1 MNNLN
6 NSSLLHIFKKSY
18 CIFLFT
24 IFSVFTLQAQEKEL
38 DSGRKYTIK
47 SVTVT
52 GAQSYNEQTVI
63 AFTGLK
69 KGDRIFIP
77 GEKLSQVTKKL
88 WEQNLF
94 SDIAFYVTN
103 IDGDEVDLELY
114 IVELPKLHEVTI
126 EGNGIRKGKIKEII
140 KDNDLKPGVKITNNL
155 LNTTK
160 NYITKKYQKEG
171 FFNTDVQITKTPILD
186 STGLEISQDMKI
198 DIDRGKRVK
207 VKSIAF
213 EGNEHFGNS
222 KLRGAMK
229 KTKQKNFLRLWKRSK
244 YTEEGFKEDK
254 ESILKKYKASG
265 YRDARILEDTLLVLD
280 KKNIA
285 LKLQLEEGDKYYFG
299 DIRFIGNSVFTDSQL
314 RQILGIQKGDV
325 YNGVLLQERI
335 QDDSAPD
342 AEDITNLY
350 QNNGYLAAR
359 INPVEVAVRN
369 DTIDFEIRIMER
381 NLFYF
386 DHITVIGNDRTND
399 HVIYR
404 ELRTQP
410 GQKYSKRDI
419 VRTLR
424 ELGQLQFFDPEQ
436 LSPNFKNVDENNGL
450 VDLEYSVVEKGSSQ
464 VELQGGYGGGG
475 FVGTLGLSFN
485 NFSLRNIFNL
495 KSYKPLP
502 MGDGQKLSLRAQA
515 SSYYQTYS
523 ISLTEPWLGGKK
535 PIQFST
541 SFSHTEQYF
550 YDYGRRRADKS
561 RSFTI
566 TGGSVGLA
574 KKVKWPDDY
583 FVWSNALSFQHYNLS
598 NYNTGLFTFGDG
610 HSNNLAYTI
619 GISRNNTSV
628 NPIYPLSG
636 SDFSLTAKL
645 TPPFSAFNNVDYKS
659 LSEERVIQED
669 ILKDPNSTSS
679 QVVDASARR
688 SEIDQERFN
697 WLEYYKIKF
706 KGAWYTRLMGKLVLK
721 TSTEFGF
728 LGAYNNDRGVPP
740 FERFFLG
747 GDGLGAYS
755 LDGREVIQL
764 RGYPNQSLSGVDGNT
779 IYNKFSLEIRYPV
792 TLAQMAS
799 IYVLAFAEG
808 GAAYDDFKEYNPF
821 ELKRSAGA
829 GLRIFMPAFGLLGID
844 FGYGFDPVLGQSQ
857 PNGWQT
863 HFIIGQQF

>member
-1 MNNLN
+1 MNNLI
-6 NSSLLHIFKKSY
+6 NSSLLNIFKKSY
-18 CIFLFT
+18 CIILFT
-24 IFSVFTLQAQEKEL
+24 IFSVSSLHSQVNEL

-69 KGDRIFIP
+69 VGERIFIP

-103 IDGDEVDLELY
+103 IDGDDVDLELY
-114 IVELPKLHEVTI
+114 IVELPKLHEVSI
-126 EGNGIRKGKIKEII
+126 EGKGIRKSKIKEII
-140 KDNDLKPGVKITNNL
+140 KDNNLNPGVKITNNL
-155 LNTTK
+155 LNTTN
-160 NYITKKYQKEG
+160 NYITNKYQKDG
-171 FFNTDVQITKTPILD
+171 FFNTDVDITTTPILD

-207 VKSIAF
+207 VKSISF
-213 EGNEHFGNS
+213 EGNEHFGDG
-222 KLRGAMK
+222 KLRRAMK
-229 KTKQKNFLRLWKRSK
+229 NTKRKNFLRLWKRSK
-244 YTEEGFKEDK
+244 YTEEGFMEDK
-254 ESILKKYKASG
+254 ESILKEYKANG
-265 YRDARILEDTLLVLD
+265 YRDARIIDDTLMVLD
-280 KKNIA
+280 KKNVA
-285 LKLQLEEGDKYYFG
+285 LEFKLEEGDKYYFG
-299 DIRFIGNSVFTDSQL
+299 DIRFIGNSVFTDGQL
-314 RQILGIQKGDV
+314 RQVLGIQKGDT

-386 DHITVIGNDRTND
+386 DHVTVVGNDRTND

-436 LSPNFKNVDENNGL
+436 LNPNFKNVDEVNGL

-495 KSYKPLP
+495 KSYRPLP

-523 ISLTEPWLGGKK
+523 LSLTEPWLGGKK

-550 YDYGRRRADKS
+550 YDYGRRRADKN

-566 TGGSVGLA
+566 TGGSIGLA

-583 FVWSNALSFQHYNLS
+583 FVWSNAISFQHYNLS

-610 HSNNLAYTI
+610 YSNNLAYTI

-628 NPIYPLSG
+628 NPIYPMSG

-645 TPPFSAFNNVDYKS
+645 TPPFSAFNNVDYKA
-659 LSEERVIQED
+659 LSNERVLQED
-669 ILKDPNSTSS
+669 ILRNPNSTSG
-679 QVVDASARR
+679 QVVDATARR
-688 SEIDQERFN
+688 SEIDQQRFD

-706 KGAWYTRLMGKLVLK
+706 KGSWYTRLIDKLVLK

-764 RGYPNQSLSGVDGNT
+764 RGYPNQSLSDVDGNT
-779 IYNKFSLEIRYPV
+779 IYNKFSLEVRYPV

-808 GAAYDDFKEYNPF
+808 GAAYDDFKSYNPF

-844 FGYGFDPVLGQSQ
+844 FGYGFDPVLGQMQ

>member
-1 MNNLN
+1 MNNLI
-6 NSSLLHIFKKSY
+6 NSSLLHIFKKPY

-24 IFSVFTLQAQEKEL
+24 ILSVFTLHAQEKEL
-38 DSGRKYTIK
+38 DSGRKYTIN

-63 AFTGLK
+63 AFTGLR
-69 KGDRIFIP
+69 KGDRIYIP

-103 IDGDEVDLELY
+103 IDGDKVDLELY
-114 IVELPKLHEVTI
+114 IVELPKLHEVTV
-126 EGNGIRKGKIKEII
+126 EGKGIRKNKIKEII
-140 KDNDLKPGVKITNNL
+140 KDNELKPGVKITNNL
-155 LNTTK
+155 INTTR
-160 NYITKKYQKEG
+160 NYITKKYQKDG
-171 FFNTDVQITKTPILD
+171 FFNTDVKITTTPVID
-186 STGLEISQDMKI
+186 STGAEISQDMKI
-198 DIDRGKRVK
+198 SIDRGKRVK
-207 VKSIAF
+207 VNSIAF
-213 EGNEHFGNS
+213 EGNEHFGDG
-222 KLRGAMK
+222 KLRRTMK
-229 KTKQKNFLRLWKRSK
+229 NTKRKNFIRAWKRSK
-244 YTEEGFKEDK
+244 YTETGFKEDK
-254 ESILKKYKASG
+254 ESILEEYKANG
-265 YRDARILEDTLLVLD
+265 YRDARIIEDTLIVLD
-280 KKNIA
+280 NKNVAINM
-285 LKLQLEEGDKYYFG
+285 KLEEGDKYYFG

-314 RQILGIQKGDV
+314 RQILGISKGDV
-325 YNGVLLQERI
+325 YNGVMLQKRI

-386 DHITVIGNDRTND
+386 DHITVVGNDRTND

-404 ELRTQP
+404 ELRTRP

-424 ELGQLQFFDPEQ
+424 ELGQLQFFDPEK
-436 LSPNFKNVDENNGL
+436 LDPRFKNVDENNGL
-450 VDLEYSVVEKGSSQ
+450 VDIEYSVVEKGSSQ

-485 NFSLRNIFNL
+485 NFSLRNIFRPET
-495 KSYKPLP
+495 YKPLP

-523 ISLTEPWLGGKK
+523 LSLTEPWLGGKK

-550 YDYGRRRADKS
+550 YDYSRRRADKS

-566 TGGSVGLA
+566 TGGSIGLA

-583 FVWSNALSFQHYNLS
+583 FVWSNAISFQHYSLS

-619 GISRNNTSV
+619 GISRNNTTI
-628 NPIYPLSG
+628 NPIYPMAG
-636 SDFSLTAKL
+636 SDFSFTAKL
-645 TPPFSAFNNVDYKS
+645 TLPYSSFNNVDYKA
-659 LSEERVIQED
+659 LSNERAIQES

-679 QVVDASARR
+679 QLVDATQRR
-688 SEIDQERFN
+688 SEIDQARFD

-706 KGAWYTRLMGKLVLK
+706 KGSWYTRLIDKLVLK

-728 LGAYNNDRGVPP
+728 LGAYNSDRGVPP
-740 FERFFLG
+740 FERFFVG

-764 RGYPNQSLSGVDGNT
+764 RGYPNQSLSDVDGNT
-779 IYNKFSLEIRYPV
+779 IYNKFSLEVRYPV

-808 GAAYDDFKEYNPF
+808 GASYDSFKSYNPF
-821 ELKRSAGA
+821 ELKRSVGA

-844 FGYGFDPVLGQSQ
+844 FGYGFDSVLGRTER
-857 PNGWQT
+857 NGWQT